1 MRTIPKTKRY
11 VEPTFEKSYG
21 SKHRLERATPGGDF
35 YVVAWPIQVDV
46 YTGEHRPSNAWYG
59 AAQLLAPEVERI
71 ELDGHD
77 QIHSYSGALFA
88 LSEGKYSRSIHL
100 PHEGLSFPDGALV
113 QIRRGGEHQVLDL
126 GRWDPKKNRSV
137 AVAKYQRG

>member
-46 YTGEHRPSNAWYG
+46 
-59 AAQLLAPEVERI
+59 QI
-71 ELDGHD
+71 LDGPFLTVGRLD
-77 QIHSYSGALFA
+77 IVVPIHTAGIGPNETTYL
-88 LSEGKYSRSIHL
+88 R
-100 PHEGLSFPDGALV
+100 P
-113 QIRRGGEHQVLDL
+113 
-126 GRWDPKKNRSV
+126 
-137 AVAKYQRG
+137 